1 MFQDKNYDL
10 FLGDALENMAQLE
23 DNSIDL
29 ILVDL
34 PYGVTNNK
42 WDVIIPFDKMW
53 EQFNR
58 IKKNNAA
65 VVLTAT
71 QPFASMLIMSNLK
84 QFKYDVIWEK
94 TICSGQLNV
103 KHRPLRAHES
113 ILVFYDKIPTYNEQ
127 KTTGKPYKIKREGN
141 NTENCYCAQKSS
153 EKDNDGFRHA
163 KSVVK
168 VPNQRVKGGHPT
180 QKPVA
185 LLEMIIK
192 TFSNENDVVLDCC
205 MGSGSTGVAA
215 MNLNRRFIGIEK
227 EPKYFEMAITNI
239 QSTLY
244 DKK

>member
-1 MFQDKNYDL
+1 MLEGRNYDL
-10 FLGDALENMAQLE
+10 IFGDAIENMAKLKE
-23 DNSIDL
+23 KSIDL

-42 WDVIIPFDKMW
+42 WDVIIPFDEMW

-65 VVLTAT
+65 MVLTAT
-71 QPFASMLIMSNLK
+71 QPFASMLVMSNLK

-127 KTTGKPYKIKREGN
+127 KTEGKPYKIKREGN
-141 NTENCYCAQKSS
+141 GTENCYCRQKAS
-153 EKDNDGFRHA
+153 EKDNEGFRHA

-168 VPNQRVKGGHPT
+168 IPNQRIKGGHPT

-185 LLEMIIK
+185 LLEMLIK
-192 TFSNENDVVLDCC
+192 TFSNENDIVLDCC

-215 MNLNRRFIGIEK
+215 MNLNRKFIGIEK
-227 EPKYFEMAITNI
+227 ELNYFDMATINI
-239 QSTLY
+239 QSALH

>member
-1 MFQDKNYDL
+1 MLEGRNYDL
-10 FLGDALENMAQLE
+10 IFGDAIENMAKLKE
-23 DNSIDL
+23 KSIDL

-42 WDVIIPFDKMW
+42 WDVIIPFDEMW

-65 VVLTAT
+65 MVLTAT
-71 QPFASMLIMSNLK
+71 QPFASMLVMSNLK

-127 KTTGKPYKIKREGN
+127 KTEGKPYKIKREGN
-141 NTENCYCAQKSS
+141 DTENCYCRQKAS
-153 EKDNDGFRHA
+153 EKDNEGFRHA

-168 VPNQRVKGGHPT
+168 IPNQRIKGGHPT

-185 LLEMIIK
+185 LLEMLIK
-192 TFSNENDVVLDCC
+192 TFSNENDIVLDCC

-215 MNLNRRFIGIEK
+215 MNLNRKFIGIEK
-227 EPKYFEMAITNI
+227 ELKYFDMATLNI
-239 QSTLY
+239 QSALH

>member
-1 MFQDKNYDL
+1 MLEGRNYDL
-10 FLGDALENMAQLE
+10 IFGDAIENMAKLKE
-23 DNSIDL
+23 KSIDL

-42 WDVIIPFDKMW
+42 WDVIIPFDEMW

-65 VVLTAT
+65 MVLTAT
-71 QPFASMLIMSNLK
+71 QPFASMLVMSNLK

-103 KHRPLRAHES
+103 KHRPLRAHEG

-127 KTTGKPYKIKREGN
+127 KTEGKPYKIKREGN
-141 NTENCYCAQKSS
+141 DTENCYCRQKAS
-153 EKDNDGFRHA
+153 EKDNEGFRHA

-168 VPNQRVKGGHPT
+168 IPNQRIKGGHPT

-185 LLEMIIK
+185 LLEMLIK
-192 TFSNENDVVLDCC
+192 TFSNENDIVLDCC

-215 MNLNRRFIGIEK
+215 MNLNRKFIGIEK
-227 EPKYFEMAITNI
+227 ELNYFDMATLNI
-239 QSTLY
+239 QSALH

>member
-1 MFQDKNYDL
+1 MLEGRNYDL
-10 FLGDALENMAQLE
+10 IFGDAIENMAKLKE
-23 DNSIDL
+23 KSIDL

-42 WDVIIPFDKMW
+42 WDVIIPFDEMW

-65 VVLTAT
+65 MVLTAT
-71 QPFASMLIMSNLK
+71 QPFASMLVMSNLK

-127 KTTGKPYKIKREGN
+127 KTEGKPYKIKREGN
-141 NTENCYCAQKSS
+141 DTENCYCRQKAS
-153 EKDNDGFRHA
+153 EKDNEGFRHA

-168 VPNQRVKGGHPT
+168 IPNQRVKGGHPT

-185 LLEMIIK
+185 LLEMLIK
-192 TFSNENDVVLDCC
+192 TFSDENDIVLDCC

-215 MNLNRRFIGIEK
+215 MNLNRKFIGIEK
-227 EPKYFEMAITNI
+227 ELNYFDMATLNI
-239 QSTLY
+239 QSALH
-244 DKK
+244 D

>member
-1 MFQDKNYDL
+1 MLEGRNYDL
-10 FLGDALENMAQLE
+10 IFGDAIENMAKLKE
-23 DNSIDL
+23 KSIDL

-42 WDVIIPFDKMW
+42 WDVIIPFDEMW

-65 VVLTAT
+65 MVLTAT
-71 QPFASMLIMSNLK
+71 QPFASMLVMSNLK

-127 KTTGKPYKIKREGN
+127 KTEGKPYKIKREGN
-141 NTENCYCAQKSS
+141 DTENCYCRQKAS
-153 EKDNDGFRHA
+153 EKDNEGFRHA

-168 VPNQRVKGGHPT
+168 IPNQRIKGGHPT

-185 LLEMIIK
+185 LLEMLIK
-192 TFSNENDVVLDCC
+192 TFSNENDIVLDCC

-215 MNLNRRFIGIEK
+215 MNLNRKFIGIEK
-227 EPKYFEMAITNI
+227 ELNYFDMATLNI
-239 QSTLY
+239 KSALH
-244 DKK
+244 D

>member
-1 MFQDKNYDL
+1 MLEGRNYDL
-10 FLGDALENMAQLE
+10 ILGDAIENMAKLKE
-23 DNSIDL
+23 KSIDL

-42 WDVIIPFDKMW
+42 WDVIIPFDEMW

-65 VVLTAT
+65 MVLTAT
-71 QPFASMLIMSNLK
+71 QPFASMLVMSNLK

-127 KTTGKPYKIKREGN
+127 KTEGKPYKIKREGN
-141 NTENCYCAQKSS
+141 DTENCYCRQKAS
-153 EKDNDGFRHA
+153 EKDNEGFRHA

-168 VPNQRVKGGHPT
+168 IPNQRIKGGHPT

-185 LLEMIIK
+185 LLEMLIK
-192 TFSNENDVVLDCC
+192 TFSNENDIVLDCC

-215 MNLNRRFIGIEK
+215 MNLNRKFIGIEK
-227 EPKYFEMAITNI
+227 ELNYFDMATLNI
-239 QSTLY
+239 QSALH
-244 DKK
+244 D

>member
-1 MFQDKNYDL
+1 MLEGRSYDL
-10 FLGDALENMAQLE
+10 IFGDAIENMAKLKE
-23 DNSIDL
+23 KSIDL

-42 WDVIIPFDKMW
+42 WDVIIPFDEMW

-65 VVLTAT
+65 MVLTAT
-71 QPFASMLIMSNLK
+71 QPFASMLVMSNLK

-127 KTTGKPYKIKREGN
+127 KTEGKPYKIKREGN
-141 NTENCYCAQKSS
+141 ETENCYCRQKAS
-153 EKDNDGFRHA
+153 EKDNEGFRHA

-168 VPNQRVKGGHPT
+168 IPNQRIKGGHPT

-185 LLEMIIK
+185 LLEMLIK
-192 TFSNENDVVLDCC
+192 TFSNENDIVLDCC

-215 MNLNRRFIGIEK
+215 MNLNRKFIGIEK
-227 EPKYFEMAITNI
+227 ELNYFDMATLNI
-239 QSTLY
+239 KSALH
-244 DKK
+244 D

>member
-1 MFQDKNYDL
+1 MLEGRNYDL
-10 FLGDALENMAQLE
+10 IFGDAIENMAKLKE
-23 DNSIDL
+23 KSIDL

-42 WDVIIPFDKMW
+42 WDVIIPFDEMW

-65 VVLTAT
+65 MVLTAT
-71 QPFASMLIMSNLK
+71 QPFASMLVMSNLK

-127 KTTGKPYKIKREGN
+127 KTEGKPYKIKREGN
-141 NTENCYCAQKSS
+141 DTENCYCRQKAS
-153 EKDNDGFRHA
+153 EKDNEGFRHA

-168 VPNQRVKGGHPT
+168 IPNQRIKGGHPT

-185 LLEMIIK
+185 LLEMLIK
-192 TFSNENDVVLDCC
+192 TFSNENDIVLDCC

-215 MNLNRRFIGIEK
+215 MNLNRKFIGIEK
-227 EPKYFEMAITNI
+227 ELNYFDMATLNI
-239 QSTLY
+239 QSALH